1 MHKTRTTFIGQV
13 AKLVAE
19 FLRHKVEAGR
29 DTVAQTVSTQPENV
43 AKVTKV
49 TVKLLGLVAIVSITP
64 MKGTQVQAEFV
75 RSAPAATIRDWVSN
89 FITEDGQY
97 FLLADG
103 KLLFVKEEE

>member
-43 AKVTKV
+43 AKVT
-49 TVKLLGLVAIVSITP
+49 VKLLGRRHHPRL
-64 MKGTQVQAEFV
+64 GVQLHHRRRPV
-75 RSAPAATIRDWVSN
+75 LPAGRR
-89 FITEDGQY
+89 
-97 FLLADG
+97 
-103 KLLFVKEEE
+103 

>member
-29 DTVAQTVSTQPENV
+29 DTVAQTVNTQPENV
-43 AKVTKV
+43 VKV
-49 TVKLLGLVAIVSITP
+49 TVKLLGLAAIVSIAP